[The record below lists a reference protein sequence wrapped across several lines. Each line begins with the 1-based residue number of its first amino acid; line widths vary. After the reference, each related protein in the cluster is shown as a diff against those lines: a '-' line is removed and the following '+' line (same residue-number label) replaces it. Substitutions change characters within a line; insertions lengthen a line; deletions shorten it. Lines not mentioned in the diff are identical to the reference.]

1 MADTDI
7 NMTDRS
13 ESAAGWAIAAVVV
26 VAIIIGAVLLFQNGL
41 PGVPNTGTIDET
53 NINIP
58 VPTTGTDGT
67 GGAGGS
73 DGTGN
78 DGTMTP

>member
-41 PGVPNTGTIDET
+41 PGVPNTGTDT
-53 NINIP
+53 NVNIEL
-58 VPTTGTDGT
+58 PTTGTGGTDTSGT
-67 GGAGGS
+67 GGAQM
-73 DGTGN
+73 DV
-78 DGTMTP
+78 DDTMTP